1 MCEREEVGWLR
12 LRASSGA
19 RHRSFGP
26 ERLEENGWW
35 HAEDQLLDEPTGQ
48 RSKEDSVAMMA
59 CGEDQA
65 FDAWMSPEQR

>member
-1 MCEREEVGWLR
+1 
-12 LRASSGA
+12 
-19 RHRSFGP
+19 
-26 ERLEENGWW
+26 
-35 HAEDQLLDEPTGQ
+35 LDEPAGQ